1 MTTSWDC
8 FDTLVARRRYSPLS
22 VFDEMGVQYSLDNF
36 TSRRKAAESRSPST
50 LDTIYQEL
58 ALDYQWSSEQ
68 TEYYKSAEIAA
79 ELKNCCPVV
88 ENINK
93 VKDGDLIVSD
103 MYLPAW
109 AIERILRKNGLSQSV
124 QIFVSTGGKSSGV
137 IWPHLPPIETH
148 IGDNYHSDVSSP
160 NAHGIRAVHYTGTL
174 FTDLE
179 AGVSPSLGQLMR
191 IVRLANP
198 YPRDSF
204 LHDMWLEQ
212 SQLNLPVLI
221 LASLELPP
229 SGLAFV
235 MRDCIHLQAI
245 HEAIHGTINPALH
258 CSRIAFA
265 SECQD
270 FTDYVRQVA
279 FGRLIVD
286 IQGTGNS
293 ISSFWM
299 KTFNEMPRL
308 AYVTGTLRNGLLMVP
323 CLHDAIER
331 FNSAPYGTLLDY
343 PNLAECEFSK
353 EVLDCQAAARQ
364 CAISH
369 IPHFQFSP
377 DRDALIRLVAEM
389 PQSVTVQKNA
399 HICNHRISIAENAND
414 TKGKSQ

>member
-1 MTTSWDC
+1 M
-8 FDTLVARRRYSPLS
+8 S
-22 VFDEMGVQYSLDNF
+22 VFDEMGAKYGLDNF
-36 TSRRKAAESRSPST
+36 TNRRKAAESRSPNT

-79 ELKNCCPVV
+79 EVKNCCPVT

-124 QIFVSTGGKSSGV
+124 QIFVTTGGKSSGA
-137 IWPHLPPIETH
+137 IWPHLPAIEAH
-148 IGDNYHSDVSSP
+148 IGDNYHSDVLSP
-160 NAHGIRAVHYTGTL
+160 NAYGIHGVHYTGTL
-174 FTDLE
+174 FTELE
-179 AGVSPSLGQLMR
+179 ASVSPSLGQLMR

-198 YPRDSF
+198 YPPNSF

-229 SGLAFV
+229 GGLAFV

-245 HEAIHGTINPALH
+245 HEAIHGTVNPAFH

-265 SECQD
+265 SGGQD
-270 FTDYVRQVA
+270 FAEYVRQVA

-286 IQGTGNS
+286 LQGTGGS

-299 KTFNEMPRL
+299 RAFGEMPKL
-308 AYVTGTLRNGLLMVP
+308 AYVTGTLRNGLLMAP
-323 CLHDAIER
+323 CLHDAIEY

-343 PNLAECEFSK
+343 PNLAKCEFSE

-364 CAISH
+364 CAVSH

-377 DRDALIRLVAEM
+377 DRDTLIRLVAEM
-389 PQSVTVQKNA
+389 PRSVTVQKNT
-399 HICNHRISIAENAND
+399 HICDHRISTIENS
-414 TKGKSQ
+414 K